1 MLNYLTNVFGDF
13 TEIHSITVAVLAVVV
28 IASLALH
35 YGKNKFKFDT
45 QSVVYGGICIAISF
59 LLSYIRF
66 FHWPQGGSITPGSM
80 LPMFI
85 YAYYFGPVA
94 GITAGAAY
102 GILQLIQDPFIIH
115 WAQVLLDYP
124 LPFAAIGLAGFFPK
138 SFRLGILVGGC
149 GRFFFQFLSGV
160 IFFGSYAPPGMN
172 TIIYSLAVNLLVVGS
187 EVAICLAITMVPQFY
202 NAVESLKKNII
213 RT

>member
-1 MLNYLTNVFGDF
+1 MFNYLNSVFGDF
-13 TEIHSITVAVLAVVV
+13 AEIRSITITVLAVVV
-28 IASLALH
+28 IAALALH
-35 YGKNKFKFDT
+35 HGRNKVKFDT
-45 QSVVYGGICIAISF
+45 KTVVYGGVCIAISF

-66 FHWPQGGSITPGSM
+66 YRWPQGGSITPGSM
-80 LPMFI
+80 LPLFI
-85 YAYYFGPVA
+85 YAYFFGPVA

-102 GILQLIQDPFIIH
+102 GILQLIQDPYILH

-138 SFRLGILVGGC
+138 NLRLGIFVGGF
-149 GRFFFQFLSGV
+149 GRFFFHFLSGW

-172 TIIYSLAVNLLVVGS
+172 PAIYSLAVNGPLIGT
-187 EVAICLAITMVPQFY
+187 EVAICIAITMVPQFY
-202 NAVESLKKNII
+202 NAIQSLRKNIV